1 MISIKSSI
9 VIQRSPEEVFHY
21 IANFENNPTWQG
33 GMVDAHFTSEGSLRE
48 GSTYDQVATFLGK
61 EIRTSFVVTQYIP
74 LHKIQIK
81 SIKSTFPITVT
92 RVVELVEDGAEVT
105 AFVEGNPGNL
115 FKLAKP
121 LMKKMVQKSVTNDYR
136 NLKKLLEK

>member
-9 VIQRSPEEVFHY
+9 VIQRCNEEVFNY

-33 GMVDAHFTSEGSLRE
+33 GMIDAHFTSEGPLRE

-61 EIRTSFVVTQYIP
+61 EIRTSFVVTQYVS

-92 RVVELVEDGAEVT
+92 RVVERVEGGTEVT
-105 AFVEGNPGNL
+105 AFVEGNPGSL

-121 LMKKMVQKSVTNDYR
+121 ILKKMVQRSVNNDYR